1 MTENA
6 AMLKPMI
13 HGALVMGCLA
23 CALFFLRFW
32 RASRDRIFAFFS
44 LAFAVMSLN
53 WMALTLLQVDDER
66 RHYLYVIRLVS
77 FLLILYAIWDK
88 NRAGRGSSS

>member
-1 MTENA
+1 MNTFLTIKT
-6 AMLKPMI
+6 MMS
-13 HGALVMGCLA
+13 GGLVMACLA

-32 RASRDRIFAFFS
+32 KSSRDRLFAFFS
-44 LAFAVMSLN
+44 LAFGVMALN
-53 WMALTLLQVDDER
+53 WLALALLQVDDER

-88 NRAGRGSSS
+88 NREGRGSRP

>member
-1 MTENA
+1 MMETT

-13 HGALVMGCLA
+13 HGALVMACLA

-32 RASRDRIFAFFS
+32 KASRDRIFAFFA
-44 LAFAVMSLN
+44 LAFGVMSLN

-88 NRAGRGSSS
+88 NRAGRGSSP

>member
-1 MTENA
+1 MMEIT

-13 HGALVMGCLA
+13 HGALVMACLA

-66 RHYLYVIRLVS
+66 RHYLYIIRLVS

-88 NRAGRGSSS
+88 NRAGRGSSP